1 MTATGGREACAGEEK
16 DTFEVLASPSF
27 YFANFGR
34 QQQWVLLV
42 RRLAFGYEERTKVG
56 ETSVSGERKE
66 FFYWPKRMRV
76 TGATYILEKQSPMC
90 HG

>member
-1 MTATGGREACAGEEK
+1 MGFVGATASVWLGRENKGGRKECI
-16 DTFEVLASPSF
+16 
-27 YFANFGR
+27 
-34 QQQWVLLV
+34 
-42 RRLAFGYEERTKVG
+42 
-56 ETSVSGERKE
+56 GERKE